1 MNAVIQQ
8 WLTTAHHKGRRWYQ
22 QYSMAVEQAGQGQ
35 LKLSECYQQAKR
47 VAAAG
52 LVMTWI
58 PTEAHK
64 ADWSHFIDAFVAGAV
79 EAWHELECRQ
89 NTIREDSAAV

>member
-8 WLTTAHHKGRRWYQ
+8 WLTTAHKKGKRWYQ
-22 QYSMAVEQAGQGQ
+22 QYGLSVKQAEQRP
-35 LKLSECYQQAKR
+35 LKLSECYQKAR
-47 VAAAG
+47 SVATAG
-52 LVMTWI
+52 LVMTWM

-79 EAWHELECRQ
+79 EAWHELEGRDSA
-89 NTIREDSAAV
+89 IREDKVAV